1 MPKQQQ
7 LVYLSDEQFQTLVAQ
22 GSITVDGQTVE
33 YSEDDIYVTPQK
45 DAYIKPVTG
54 IPASDLADGAVP
66 VQDIQVNGA
75 SILQNGI
82 ANVPIA
88 SDADAGHGVVR
99 GSTAYGT
106 HILNNGAI
114 SINKASDTQ
123 LKNGSNDY
131 CPVVSSNQHSST
143 FYGLAKAAGDT
154 TQSQSSNAVGTYTP
168 EAQSAI
174 QTMLDV
180 PSNADLTQAI
190 TDVTQKIQHMYICS
204 ASEYN
209 SETGVPTVA
218 NPDSKTFY
226 LVPSSEGSPNLYI
239 EWVYLNNAW
248 ERFGSTTID
257 LSNYVQKT
265 DYAST
270 SDYGLVKIGAGLQ
283 ISVDATHRLM
293 TQPASSTEIKNGSV
307 SYKLIDPGRQHES
320 TFYGLAKAAGDTTQ
334 SQSSNAIG
342 TYTDSA
348 KSAIRSMLG
357 AANAD
362 DIVAVQD
369 TQPTSEDNKIWLP
382 ETPPAS
388 VEVPTVAEMNAAL
401 AGKVG
406 DVQVNGVSVV
416 QNGVANVP
424 IASQGH
430 YGAVRTYDLYGTQ
443 IKDGSIGIV
452 PAVDRNFKEKSGT
465 YKAVVGENVH
475 RAIFWGLANAAGDTT
490 QSVSANTIGTYT
502 PEAKGAIQSMLGTNT
517 MIAPDEN
524 DLVADQDYAVG
535 DLFTA
540 NGKVYK
546 ATSEILTGAAIVT
559 TGNNANCE
567 ETSVVETF
575 AKTVDLNSK
584 ANKANTE
591 ITGSLSMYRK
601 ANTDKS
607 AGSTALGVNNT
618 ATGLYSTALGNTTT
632 ASGTSS
638 FTTGTNTLAAG
649 SNASAFGNQSKA
661 NGANS
666 LASGELA
673 TADGK
678 STSARGRANAL
689 NTQTIFPEW
698 AADTEYKKYD
708 RVKVTTES
716 NGETTVA
723 LYSCRL
729 DHTSS
734 STFDSS
740 KWEDV
745 TNYMD
750 FADVVGNGINSGER
764 SNAYALDW
772 NGNAY
777 FRGNVYVG
785 CDGNSAGGNMLTG
798 GADISQA
805 PTEATAQDLLASL
818 TTDTSLN
825 DIFLTVLGWYIDNLP
840 QNESAQDIANALK
853 LEADRLEQIYDFWI
867 AEKEGA

>member
-424 IASQGH
+424 IANYSQLGL
-430 YGAVRTYDLYGTQ
+430 V
-443 IKDGSIGIV
+443 SIGSDYGIKINTTSGIIQV
-452 PAVDRNFKEKSGT
+452 NYATPAMIKSPSNTAQSDYRPVTAG
-465 YKAVVGENVH
+465 YVNV
-475 RAIFWGLANAAGDTT
+475 AAFYGLAKAAGDTT
-490 QSVSANTIGTYT
+490 QSASSNAVGTYT
-502 PEAKGAIQSMLGTNT
+502 DEAKTAIRSMIG
-517 MIAPDEN
+517 
-524 DLVADQDYAVG
+524 AVG
-535 DLFTA
+535 EDALA
-540 NGKVYK
+540 
-546 ATSEILTGAAIVT
+546 
-559 TGNNANCE
+559 
-567 ETSVVETF
+567 
-575 AKTVDLNSK
+575 SK